1 MLLGTGLVKKSSP
14 TKVGPRTAGRS
25 AVGAGLVE
33 NPLFCLGSPPVL
45 GAGLV
50 KKSSPTKVGPR
61 TAGRSA
67 IGAGLVEK
75 PLFCLGAPPVLGSGL
90 VKKSSPTKVGP
101 STEGRS
107 AGGAGL
113 VDFFTNNGRSD
124 GVSAGE
130 VKNVVLLKP
139 KPVCLFDW
147 VNRGFTSKPKPVL

>member
-33 NPLFCLGSPPVL
+33 NPLFCLGAPPVL

-50 KKSSPTKVGPR
+50 KKSN
-61 TAGRSA
+61 
-67 IGAGLVEK
+67 
-75 PLFCLGAPPVLGSGL
+75 
-90 VKKSSPTKVGP
+90 PTKVGP

-124 GVSAGE
+124 GVSAAE

-139 KPVCLFDW
+139 KPVCLFDCF
-147 VNRGFTSKPKPVL
+147 NRGFTSKPKPVL

>member
-1 MLLGTGLVKKSSP
+1 MRTVVQKLRYKSNCE
-14 TKVGPRTAGRS
+14 RS
-25 AVGAGLVE
+25 DPE
-33 NPLFCLGSPPVL
+33 SFFS
-45 GAGLV
+45 
-50 KKSSPTKVGPR
+50 
-61 TAGRSA
+61 
-67 IGAGLVEK
+67 
-75 PLFCLGAPPVLGSGL
+75 LGSGL

-124 GVSAGE
+124 GVSAAE
-130 VKNVVLLKP
+130 VKNGVLLRP